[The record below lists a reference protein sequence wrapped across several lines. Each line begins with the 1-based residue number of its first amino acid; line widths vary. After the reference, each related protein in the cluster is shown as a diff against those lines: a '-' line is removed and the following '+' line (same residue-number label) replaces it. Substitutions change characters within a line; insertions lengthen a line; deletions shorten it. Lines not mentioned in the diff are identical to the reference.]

1 MIRIKKMRNLQ
12 RVSLLISFVVLV
24 GTIDAQ
30 ILNWKQRKLELDDF
44 KAQEL
49 SVDTLAG
56 QSSVFI
62 GMLQKSKGAFLT
74 FSVDACFDQ
83 SESWIRVSNKNQET
97 LNHEQGHFDI
107 TEIY

>member
-1 MIRIKKMRNLQ
+1 MHWMIRIKKMRNLQ

-62 GMLQKSKGAFLT
+62 GICPTAP
-74 FSVDACFDQ
+74 V
-83 SESWIRVSNKNQET
+83 
-97 LNHEQGHFDI
+97 
-107 TEIY
+107 